1 MMTKSQLVFKAV
13 DILCYQ
19 MQNHVHFPL
28 IEQVQDVAYS
38 PEGGRAT
45 SGNLFFEKTRLASGE
60 KLPILVNIHGGGFV
74 MGDKDYRESLCEF
87 YAHNGFFVFDIN
99 YRMPP
104 EVVFPVLCN
113 DCIDAL
119 NFLPAL
125 AEDYPIDLDRI
136 VVSGDSSGGYLTAY
150 VAALAYDEKLR
161 EAVGGHE
168 LKVKLAAIAPFCGIY
183 DVETLLDGTLPSGL
197 IQDTASMLFGF
208 HVNHGL
214 SNLKDYKYIDYVA
227 PSEYVNENWCPVF
240 IAWSDSD
247 LICVGQGAVMAEK
260 LQKNCKVVGTYHC
273 DGLLNNHCYH
283 LNFHTREAKK
293 CMAAFLRFMH
303 QLKILP

>member
-104 EVVFPVLCN
+104 EVVFPVWRL
-113 DCIDAL
+113 
-119 NFLPAL
+119 
-125 AEDYPIDLDRI
+125 
-136 VVSGDSSGGYLTAY
+136 
-150 VAALAYDEKLR
+150 
-161 EAVGGHE
+161 
-168 LKVKLAAIAPFCGIY
+168 
-183 DVETLLDGTLPSGL
+183 
-197 IQDTASMLFGF
+197 LFGIWPGKPMEF
-208 HVNHGL
+208 L
-214 SNLKDYKYIDYVA
+214 YI
-227 PSEYVNENWCPVF
+227 SF
-240 IAWSDSD
+240 
-247 LICVGQGAVMAEK
+247 LGVGIVI
-260 LQKNCKVVGTYHC
+260 V
-273 DGLLNNHCYH
+273 
-283 LNFHTREAKK
+283 
-293 CMAAFLRFMH
+293 
-303 QLKILP
+303 